1 VPARRLGTGDRVD
14 GFTVGEAVHTGAM
27 STLFAVSGPGDGP
40 SLLMKV
46 PRLDGGDPGESLVA
60 FETEVTIL
68 RVLSGPHAPRFVGAG
83 DLVEAPYLIMERIL
97 GENGQAL
104 VERGR
109 CPVDELAAIGAAVAD
124 ALADIH
130 TQGVIHLD
138 LKPENLIRRANGEVV
153 LLDFG
158 LAHSDRHPDLLA
170 EETRYQAGSAPYL
183 SPEQVRG
190 DRSDRRS
197 DLFALGAILYELA
210 VGEPPF
216 GTPVA
221 RASLGDRLWRVPT
234 PPRALRPDVP
244 EWLQEVILRCLEV
257 EAGERYQ
264 SAAHVAFDLRHP
276 EQVAITSRGRRHR
289 AEGFWAQARRWWRAR
304 QPPSSPGATVPA
316 TPVVMVAVDTTR
328 PDDPRQPALQ
338 ASTRRLLSTFAE
350 VRLICAAVVPED
362 HLDHLA
368 RLRRWVRPL
377 GMAEHGQTLHVIQ
390 GDSPTE
396 TILELARA
404 NHVDLLILGAP
415 DPEQHGFAWW
425 RSVASG
431 VAARAPCT
439 VHLVRVS
446 GHH

>member
-1 VPARRLGTGDRVD
+1 VPARRPGTGDRID
-14 GFTVGEAVHTGAM
+14 GFTVGEAVYTGAM

-40 SLLMKV
+40 PLLMKV
-46 PRLDGGDPGESLVA
+46 PRFDGSDPGESLVA

-68 RVLSGPHAPRFVGAG
+68 GSLSGPHVPRFVGAG
-83 DLVEAPYLIMERIL
+83 DLVEAPYLIMERVP
-97 GENGQAL
+97 GETGQAL

-109 CPVDELAAIGAAVAD
+109 HPVDELAAIGAAVAD

-130 TQGVIHLD
+130 AQGVVHLD

-216 GTPVA
+216 GTPLS
-221 RASLGDRLWRVPT
+221 RASLSDRLWRVPT
-234 PPRALRPDVP
+234 PLRALRPDVP

-257 EAGERYQ
+257 EAAERYQ

-276 EQVAITSRGRRHR
+276 EQVPVTSRGRRQR
-289 AEGFWAQARRWWRAR
+289 ALSFWAQTRRWWRAR
-304 QPPSSPGATVPA
+304 RPSSPGSTAPA
-316 TPVVMVAVDTTR
+316 TPVVMVAVDTTH

-338 ASTRRLLSTFAE
+338 ASTRRLLSTFPE
-350 VRLICAAVVPED
+350 VRLICAAVVRED

-368 RLRRWVRPL
+368 RLRHWVRPL
-377 GMAEHGQTLHVIQ
+377 GLAGHGQTLHVIQ
-390 GDSPTE
+390 GDNPTE

-404 NHVDLLILGAP
+404 NHVDLLIVGAP
-415 DPEQHGFAWW
+415 DPEKPGFAWW

-431 VAARAPCT
+431 VAARASCT
-439 VHLVRVS
+439 VHLVRAS
-446 GHH
+446 GHP